1 MDRGLVLRA
10 VWSVCPHG
18 HPVRAACRLLPALH
32 FEGRQGVGGPLRAF
46 ANSAIFSRTLG
57 VSEQMWQVREVSYI
71 RSCVRRCLQTPSL
84 PLVFLRSRVD
94 RGQYCRMG
102 PFEDLYPYVSQLG
115 AGGNILLWG

>member
-46 ANSAIFSRTLG
+46 VNSAIFSRTLG

-71 RSCVRRCLQTPSL
+71 RS
-84 PLVFLRSRVD
+84 
-94 RGQYCRMG
+94 
-102 PFEDLYPYVSQLG
+102 
-115 AGGNILLWG
+115 